1 MKNNN
6 KKYQPARCAYAF
18 ALWVGFAS
26 AAYAASPALEASSL
40 ELQPV
45 ASKEVTIATAKE
57 TAIEA
62 PMDGDTLAR
71 VNKALQTMPPLSG
84 RFQQKL
90 PNGSHAS
97 GTYAIDFPDR
107 LRFAYDV
114 GGTSIVTVKGRFVA
128 VQEAPGGEV
137 NWFPVALTPLAV
149 LRQAIRDGIRPNM
162 VSGFKLREDNYSLT
176 LHDPSGELPGS
187 AELFFTRKDDR
198 LYAWRLTDVQNLVT
212 LVRLSEIMT
221 HEALPRSRFDI
232 VEIEEDDY

>member
-6 KKYQPARCAYAF
+6 KKYQSALYAF
-18 ALWVGFAS
+18 ALWMGFAS
-26 AAYAASPALEASSL
+26 IAFAASPPLTS
-40 ELQPV
+40 PP
-45 ASKEVTIATAKE
+45 I
-57 TAIEA
+57 
-62 PMDGDTLAR
+62 DGDTLAR

-84 RFQQKL
+84 KFQQKL
-90 PNGSHAS
+90 PNGGHAS

-107 LRFAYDV
+107 LRFAYEV
-114 GGTSIVTVKGRFVA
+114 GGTSIVTVKGSFVA
-128 VQEAPGGEV
+128 VQEAPGGEA

-149 LRQAIRDGIRPNM
+149 LRQAIGDGIRPDM

-176 LHDPSGELPGS
+176 LHDPSGELPGL
-187 AELFFTRKDDR
+187 AELFFTRKGDR